1 MKLLKGCIPVGEHRR
16 DGLGEFLRVA
26 AGTALRL
33 GGMSDMRVRQGC
45 NARFSLGLEFVPSIV
60 REPAEGDHRVELS
73 WFGKCCQ
80 PAIPVGDDG
89 SIVLMLLAALLA
101 VDGIEEGI
109 DHYVAAVNPKL
120 GEEALG
126 SVACCA
132 DENPPG
138 DVFRRCRILA
148 DDEHARAAIEPPAV
162 EDWPPLHAERLRRV
176 SLSAGV
182 VAGQSEKRL
191 GDRALVE
198 VVCHGPTLC
207 AIHPPIKDAEVTQF
221 ACLG

>member
-33 GGMSDMRVRQGC
+33 GGMSDMGVRQGF
-45 NARFSLGLEFVPSIV
+45 NARLSLGLEFAPSIV
-60 REPAEGDHRVELS
+60 RELAEGDHGVELS
-73 WFGKCCQ
+73 WFGKCGQ

-89 SIVLMLLAALLA
+89 GIVLMLLAALLA
-101 VDGIEEGI
+101 VDGIKEGI
-109 DHYVAAVNPKL
+109 DHHVAVVNPKL

-138 DVFRRCRILA
+138 NVLRRRRILA
-148 DDEHARAAIEPPAV
+148 DDEHPRAAIEPPAV
-162 EDWPPLHAERLRRV
+162 EDWPPLDAERIRRV

-182 VAGQSEKRL
+182 VASQSEKRL
-191 GDRALVE
+191 GDWARVK
-198 VVCHGPTLC
+198 VMCHGPTLC
-207 AIHPPIKDAEVTQF
+207 AIHPPIKDVEVTQR